1 MGEQKVRE
9 WYDYRALRSRDAL
22 INIVAGPPRIGKTF
36 GAKLDA
42 CKRGIETDRTTVWLR
57 RTLTELNPAKDGF
70 FDSVAYQFPDV
81 DFRVQGNRGDIK
93 EAGGG
98 AWRNVVRFTALSIA
112 YQIKGTEY
120 PTADRI
126 VYDECFAPPGGRYME
141 DEVAKLRRLWFT
153 INNNRMGNDGRA
165 RTRID
170 MLGNPLELDNPYF
183 LEWGFDGTR
192 EWQKGQDTG
201 GDVVL
206 HLVDPTKY
214 EQRITRS
221 MFGGAIGEGD
231 IDYARGV
238 YFADDRGMVV
248 KKRPADAKPMA
259 TLVTLRGTY
268 SLWEAADWS
277 AMFVEP
283 FPLTDGLGKLTVA
296 FEPLAVEPGVVYA
309 DAQHFVRKFA
319 RRYYR
324 NGGARFV
331 GQRALAA
338 RQALAR

>member
-1 MGEQKVRE
+1 MAEQKVRE

-36 GAKLDA
+36 GAKLDV
-42 CKRGIETDRTTVWLR
+42 CRRGIETDRTTVWIR
-57 RTLTELNPAKDGF
+57 RSLTELNPAKDGF
-70 FDSVAYQFPDV
+70 FDSVAYQFPDAE
-81 DFRVQGNRGDIK
+81 FRVQGNRGDVKLIADK
-93 EAGGG
+93 E
-98 AWRNVVRFTALSIA
+98 WRTIVRFTALSVA
-112 YQIKGTEY
+112 YQVKGTEY

-126 VYDECFAPPGGRYME
+126 VYDECFAPPGGRYQE

-153 INNNRMGNDGRA
+153 INNNRTGRDGRA

-183 LEWGFDGTR
+183 LEWGFDGSK
-192 EWQKGQDTG
+192 EWQKGTDTG

-206 HLVDPTKY
+206 HLIDPTKY
-214 EQRITRS
+214 ERRITRT
-221 MFGGAIGEGD
+221 MFGGAISENDIEYAEGT
-231 IDYARGV
+231 

-248 KKRPADAKPMA
+248 TKRPDDAKPMA
-259 TLVTLRGTY
+259 SLVTMRGTY
-268 SLWEAADWS
+268 SLWESPDWS
-277 AMFVEP
+277 AMYVEP
-283 FPLTDGLGKLTVA
+283 FPLAEGLGKLTVA
-296 FEPLAVEPGVVYA
+296 FEPMAVSPGVPLA

-324 NGGARFV
+324 KGGARFV